1 MDPNRKDPNMLALA
15 ENWKDE
21 AKALADKARY
31 IEEPFIQKM
40 MIMKSETLIR
50 CANELMKAYLAGL
63 D

>member
-1 MDPNRKDPNMLALA
+1 MLALA